1 MVLYL
6 HNYVFVTIDKILAQY
21 KNSDIYWRFL
31 SLPRRNR
38 KYVRE
43 IKLYIKIWQS
53 DTLSRPVLSL
63 KVGAALMLV
72 SFQP

>member
-1 MVLYL
+1 VI
-6 HNYVFVTIDKILAQY
+6 VTIDKILAQY
-21 KNSDIYWRFL
+21 KNTAIYWRLL
-31 SLPRRNR
+31 SISRRNR

-43 IKLYIKIWQS
+43 IKLYVKIWRP